1 MSYIKFFRFLL
12 FFLLLVSNYNLF
24 AQVNTTVTP
33 EDTTSKVHILSNTR
47 SLVFQTIDDSTKL
60 TIVSGDVKLRQGNA
74 LLYCDSCVINSRTN
88 ILEAWGKVH
97 IIDSDTAHI
106 TSNHLRY
113 LGNTKLAY
121 LDGNV
126 KLTDGKAILTTPDL
140 EYDMETN
147 IGIYKNGGRVVNKK
161 SVLTSQEGWYYADL
175 KDVYFK
181 RNVLLKD
188 PAYTIDTDSLLYNT
202 ATQTTK
208 FISQTTIKDSSGR
221 IIKTRE
227 GFYNQQTGK
236 AEFGSRPEIIDGK
249 TSIRANRVAFDD
261 STGVYQAEGN
271 AIIID
276 TAQGTTIIGGLI
288 YQNRKTEAVLATQKP
303 LMIIKQENDSIYITA
318 DTLFSARLTDRFAR
332 ASLMIDTI
340 KGVKDSLSTEK
351 DSVQNI
357 LTDSLLSQRLADT
370 TRKIEAGVID
380 TTIEK
385 KLAITGKDITRNI
398 ITDTLVSRRPNAK
411 LEKKDSLKIDTAD
424 VKLVMTNEKDS
435 IGKIATDTLLSQ
447 RLPGKLE
454 SRDSLVID
462 TLKGTTAVAIN
473 EKDSTNRYFEAYRN
487 VRIFSDSLQSVCDSL
502 FYSFKDSVFR
512 LYQDPVVWAQNSQIT
527 GDTILLFTKNKKADK
542 VEAYENSFLV
552 NRLEDDV
559 YNQIKSARMDGWFVD
574 GNIDSVRA
582 KAYAE
587 CIYYIQDD
595 DSAYTG
601 INQSQCDIIDIYFE
615 NKELDKVV
623 FRSAVTGTLWPIRQK
638 SPQEMQLPG
647 FRWLE
652 ERRPKTKYEMF
663 E

>member
-1 MSYIKFFRFLL
+1 MNYIKFSSFLL
-12 FFLLLVSNYNLF
+12 SLLLVGRQGLF
-24 AQVNTTVTP
+24 AQANP
-33 EDTTSKVHILSNTR
+33 NAREDTTRRVHILSNTR
-47 SLVFQTIDDSTKL
+47 TLTFQTVDDSTKL
-60 TIVSGDVKLRQGNA
+60 TIVTGNVKLRQGNA
-74 LLYCDSCVINSRTN
+74 LLYSDSCVINSRTN
-88 ILEAWGKVH
+88 ILEAWGNVH

-106 TSNHLRY
+106 TARHLRY
-113 LGNTKLAY
+113 LGNSKLAY

-126 KLTDGKAILTTPDL
+126 KLTDGKATLTTPDL

-147 IGIYKNGGRVVNKK
+147 IGTYKNGGRVVNKK
-161 SVLTSQEGWYYADL
+161 SVLTSREGFYYADL

-181 RNVLLKD
+181 KNVVLND

-202 ATQTTK
+202 TTQQTR
-208 FISQTTIKDSSGR
+208 FISPTTIKDSSGR

-236 AEFGSRPEIIDGK
+236 AEFGQRPEIIDGK

-271 AIIID
+271 AVIID

-288 YQNRKTEAVLATQKP
+288 YQNRKTEAVLATQRP

-318 DTLFSARLTDRFAR
+318 DTLFSARLSDRQAR

-340 KGVKDSLSTEK
+340 RGTKLVTINDSIAKTPGDSSLVTQDSLQRPESLLATDSLRKKRAIAFQMDSTGVQQPDTALAKQVNDKRDARDSLASDTLKKATLAGIDRKDSTGNITGDTSLANRPAVNFPGKDSLP
-351 DSVQNI
+351 
-357 LTDSLLSQRLADT
+357 ADT
-370 TRKIEAGVID
+370 IKGES
-380 TTIEK
+380 E
-385 KLAITGKDITRNI
+385 
-398 ITDTLVSRRPNAK
+398 NAF
-411 LEKKDSLKIDTAD
+411 
-424 VKLVMTNEKDS
+424 
-435 IGKIATDTLLSQ
+435 
-447 RLPGKLE
+447 
-454 SRDSLVID
+454 
-462 TLKGTTAVAIN
+462 N
-473 EKDSTNRYFEAYRN
+473 EKDSTNRYFEAYSN

-502 FYSFKDSVFR
+502 FYSFKDSTFR
-512 LYQDPVVWAQNSQIT
+512 LYKDPVVWAQNSQIT

-542 VEAYENSFLV
+542 VEAFENSFLV
-552 NRLEDDV
+552 NRLQDDV
-559 YNQIKSARMDGWFVD
+559 YNQIKSARMDGWFID
-574 GNIDSVRA
+574 GTIDSVRA
-582 KAYAE
+582 RAYAE
-587 CIYYIQDD
+587 CIYYIQDE

-601 INQSQCDIIDIYFE
+601 VNQSQSDIIDIYFE

-623 FRSAVTGTLWPIRQK
+623 FRTAVTGTIWPMSQK